1 MSNEVQVYTDKMTIE
16 PMSAVFIE
24 SDQEEELFDPFTNLH
39 KNTTNLYNQQCYEDD
54 HFKLLDPKIA
64 KGVVKKRLRDVFKIG
79 TSIKQCFYQ

>member
-39 KNTTNLYNQQCYEDD
+39 KNTTNLYN
-54 HFKLLDPKIA
+54 
-64 KGVVKKRLRDVFKIG
+64 
-79 TSIKQCFYQ
+79 